1 MCASCRDH
9 KALASEWRHSRRALY
24 CCPLTS
30 SILPC
35 SARVKAMF
43 ATSSNPSHATACCKE
58 AMGLSGRFAADA
70 ATRSTYMVSAGSA
83 LMISESC
90 RASVEPLERTTRMAT
105 SGNIGTASSSL
116 AKTCSRNPWTI
127 SQLSIPC
134 GELIDPSGET
144 VDGLFE
150 GSCIAPY
157 SGRRAAD
164 LRYTVEPNKCVISV
178 CHERRRKFLRN
189 VSAETCG
196 SPELEP
202 IAQRREPF
210 RHVRA

>member
-1 MCASCRDH
+1 
-9 KALASEWRHSRRALY
+9 
-24 CCPLTS
+24 
-30 SILPC
+30 
-35 SARVKAMF
+35 
-43 ATSSNPSHATACCKE
+43 
-58 AMGLSGRFAADA
+58 
-70 ATRSTYMVSAGSA
+70 MV
-83 LMISESC
+83 SESC
-90 RASVEPLERTTRMAT
+90 RAVVEPVERTTRMAT

-164 LRYTVEPNKCVISV
+164 LRYTFQADSRCTGRELRATRSDSYPVENTAPS
-178 CHERRRKFLRN
+178 
-189 VSAETCG
+189 SASYAIGRG
-196 SPELEP
+196 SSLPYN
-202 IAQRREPF
+202 
-210 RHVRA
+210 